1 MSFYSVNFLDKRLEK
16 LEKSVSLRCD
26 DSSPVIILM
35 DNINTCR
42 GKKRH
47 DRLQFTE
54 VGPKMWNFTG
64 HATIIPEL
72 TEVKHLLECE
82 ETTTKPQVDISSL
95 KIEDI
100 LLGNT

>member
-1 MSFYSVNFLDKRLEK
+1 MEK

-35 DNINTCR
+35 DNINMYT

-47 DRLQFTE
+47 DRLFAE

-64 HATIIPEL
+64 RAAIIPEL

-82 ETTTKPQVDISSL
+82 ETTTKPQIDISSL

>member
-1 MSFYSVNFLDKRLEK
+1 MY
-16 LEKSVSLRCD
+16 
-26 DSSPVIILM
+26 
-35 DNINTCR
+35 R

-47 DRLQFTE
+47 DRLFTE

-64 HATIIPEL
+64 RAAIIPEL
-72 TEVKHLLECE
+72 NEVKHLLECE
-82 ETTTKPQVDISSL
+82 ETTTKPQIDISSL